1 MANVISVSSRAG
13 HHFSKTP
20 KLSIR
25 LIAGLGVEGDGHAGA
40 TVKHRSRLQRTPEQP
55 NLRQVHLIQSEL
67 FDELGGAGFA
77 VRPGDLGENITTK
90 GIDLL
95 ALPAEARLRLGA
107 SVIVEITGLRTPCI
121 QIDRFQ
127 KGLMAAVTDRDT
139 TGRLVGKAGIMA
151 IVVEGGDVSPDD
163 AIEVQWPAEPFRPL
177 QAI

>member
-40 TVKHRSRLQRTPEQP
+40 TVKHRSRIQRTPEQP

-67 FDELGGAGFA
+67 FDELGDAGFA

>member
-139 TGRLVGKAGIMA
+139 AGRLVGKAGIMA

>member
-67 FDELGGAGFA
+67 FDELGDAGFA

-95 ALPAEARLRLGA
+95 ALPAQARLRIGA
-107 SVIVEITGLRTPCI
+107 TVIVEITGLRTPCI

-151 IVVEGGDVSPDD
+151 IVVEGGDVSLDD

>member
-1 MANVISVSSRAG
+1 
-13 HHFSKTP
+13 
-20 KLSIR
+20 
-25 LIAGLGVEGDGHAGA
+25 
-40 TVKHRSRLQRTPEQP
+40 
-55 NLRQVHLIQSEL
+55 
-67 FDELGGAGFA
+67 
-77 VRPGDLGENITTK
+77 
-90 GIDLL
+90 
-95 ALPAEARLRLGA
+95 LPAEARLRLGA

>member
-40 TVKHRSRLQRTPEQP
+40 TVKHRTRLQRTPEQP

>member
-40 TVKHRSRLQRTPEQP
+40 TVKHRSRLQRTPEQA

-67 FDELGGAGFA
+67 FDALGGAGFA